1 MTPIVRRRRQSDGTI
16 GVGGARD
23 TGGPAVV
30 DVVVVDDDPAIRA
43 LLTAVL
49 RAGGHDVRAADGA
62 EQAVRMIREQVPAV
76 VIVDAVMP
84 DLDGFTLCREIR
96 GWDLPA
102 QPRMVL
108 LTGLD
113 EVPPG
118 EDGFDRVL
126 TKVISPYQVL
136 ACVAELAAGR

>member
-1 MTPIVRRRRQSDGTI
+1 V
-16 GVGGARD
+16 A
-23 TGGPAVV
+23 
-30 DVVVVDDDPAIRA
+30 VVVVDDDPAIRA

-62 EQAVRMIREQVPAV
+62 AQAVGMIRERVPAV

-84 DLDGFTLCREIR
+84 GRNGFALCREVR
-96 GWDLPA
+96 GWDLPS
-102 QPRMVL
+102 QPRMIL

-113 EVPPG
+113 EVRPR
-118 EDGFDRVL
+118 EAAEAGFDRVL
-126 TKVISPYQVL
+126 AKVVSPHQVL

>member
-1 MTPIVRRRRQSDGTI
+1 M
-16 GVGGARD
+16 A
-23 TGGPAVV
+23 
-30 DVVVVDDDPAIRA
+30 VVVVDDDPAIRA

-62 EQAVRMIREQVPAV
+62 GQAVRMIRERVPAV
-76 VIVDAVMP
+76 IIMDAVMP
-84 DLDGFTLCREIR
+84 GRNGFALCREIR
-96 GWDLPA
+96 SWDLPV

-113 EVPPG
+113 QVEPK
-118 EDGFDRVL
+118 EAADAGFDRVL
-126 TKVISPYQVL
+126 VKVVSPHQVL